1 MKILMKKKSRDFL
14 NFIKE
19 KENKYGKIS
28 FMENNFR
35 GKRTTND
42 RFFKS
47 IDLVLYGM
55 YSIFNFSW
63 AKKITIINK
72 KMLFIYRFQKLKHS
86 SIKDIFIKLNFLLC
100 IYDAACKTG

>member
-1 MKILMKKKSRDFL
+1 MTSKILMKKKSHDFL

-35 GKRTTND
+35 GKRKTND

-47 IDLVLYGM
+47 FDLVLYGM
-55 YSIFNFSW
+55 YSILNFSW
-63 AKKITIINK
+63 AKKITIINLK
-72 KMLFIYRFQKLKHS
+72 NVVYISISKIKAFEYQGYIYKIKFFIMYVRRCL
-86 SIKDIFIKLNFLLC
+86 
-100 IYDAACKTG
+100 